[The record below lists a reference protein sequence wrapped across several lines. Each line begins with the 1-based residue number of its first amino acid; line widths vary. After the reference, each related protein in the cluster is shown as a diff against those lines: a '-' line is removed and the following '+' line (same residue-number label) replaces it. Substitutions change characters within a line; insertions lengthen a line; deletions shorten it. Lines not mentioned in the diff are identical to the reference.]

1 MKKKYFIN
9 ANIIDPKNSLNE
21 KGGLIINEEG
31 KIEAVGKKVN
41 KNNIPSR
48 EKYIDVRENYIFPGL
63 VDMRVFVGE
72 PGYEYKENFRTLS
85 NAALCGGVTSVVTMP
100 NTNPVIDNVSMV
112 DFLKRRGR
120 DKSKINIFPTASL
133 TKNLEGTNMT
143 EFGLLQKKGIIGF
156 TDGFKTIQNSRLMSR
171 IMSSANDLGS
181 LIMQH
186 AEDSELAEYGM
197 VNDGII
203 STKLGLQ
210 GIPDI
215 AEKIIIERDLTLL
228 EEYNCR
234 YHISQISSAK
244 SIDIIKLKKQ
254 NLKFSCGVSINNL
267 SLNANDIG
275 DFKTLSNAALSGGVT
290 SVVTMPNTNPV
301 IDNVSMVDFLKRRGR
316 DKSKINIFPTAS
328 LTKNLEGTNMTEFG
342 LLQKKGIIGFTD
354 GLKTIQ
360 NSRLMSRIMN
370 SAADLKCLIMQHA
383 EDSDLAKYGMVNDG
397 IISTKLGLQGIPD
410 IAEKI
415 IIERDLTL
423 LEEYSCRY
431 HISQISSE
439 KSVDIIEIKKQNLK
453 FSCGVSINN
462 LSLNENDIGNFR
474 TFLKLS
480 PPLRREEDRVSLVEG
495 LNKKVIDV
503 IVSDHKPED
512 EEQKRLTFAQAASG
526 SSGIETLLALSL
538 ELYHNESIKLETIIQ
553 ALTFNPAKILKINKG
568 NLDIGNDADFCIVDI
583 NKPWIV
589 KKDNL
594 ISKSKNTSIDDKKLQ
609 GKVTNTFV
617 NGVEL
622 FKL

>member
-1 MKKKYFIN
+1 MKKKYFLN

-21 KGGLIINEEG
+21 KGGLIINENG

-48 EKYIDVRENYIFPGL
+48 EKFIDVKENYIFPGL
-63 VDMRVFVGE
+63 IDMRVFVGE

-85 NAALCGGVTSVVTMP
+85 NAALSGGVTSVVTMP

-120 DKSKINIFPTASL
+120 DKSKISIFPTASL

-171 IMSSANDLGS
+171 IMNSARDLGS

-186 AEDSELAEYGM
+186 AEDSELAKYGM

-234 YHISQISSAK
+234 YHISQISS
-244 SIDIIKLKKQ
+244 
-254 NLKFSCGVSINNL
+254 
-267 SLNANDIG
+267 
-275 DFKTLSNAALSGGVT
+275 
-290 SVVTMPNTNPV
+290 
-301 IDNVSMVDFLKRRGR
+301 
-316 DKSKINIFPTAS
+316 
-328 LTKNLEGTNMTEFG
+328 
-342 LLQKKGIIGFTD
+342 
-354 GLKTIQ
+354 
-360 NSRLMSRIMN
+360 
-370 SAADLKCLIMQHA
+370 
-383 EDSDLAKYGMVNDG
+383 
-397 IISTKLGLQGIPD
+397 
-410 IAEKI
+410 
-415 IIERDLTL
+415 
-423 LEEYSCRY
+423 
-431 HISQISSE
+431 E
-439 KSVDIIEIKKQNLK
+439 KSVDIIKNKKQNLK

-462 LSLNENDIGNFR
+462 LSLNENDIGDFK

-480 PPLRREEDRVSLVEG
+480 PPLRTEVDRLSLVEA
-495 LNKKVIDV
+495 LNKNIIDV

-512 EEQKRLTFAQAASG
+512 EEKKRLTFAQAATG
-526 SSGIETLLALSL
+526 SSGIETLLSLSL
-538 ELYHNESIKLETIIQ
+538 ELYHNESVKLETIIQ
-553 ALTFNPAKILKINKG
+553 ALTSNPAKILKISKG

-617 NGVEL
+617 KGVEL